1 MITELQRQDFH
12 KVQHIIDT
20 HSTLEVRAVLFG
32 FNPGRI
38 YVDDISDIK
47 AALVWIQGQS
57 GFQLIGDPQSESFAK
72 ELSAFMTTDI
82 EPELVDLTLDSVEIG
97 VQDGR
102 WEGILRNMA
111 GKRELSSDNQHVYR
125 FHSPQ
130 GTERVGGIEET
141 AADVYQLDGKAVQFV
156 RVDSALIHDLKF
168 ANSSFLEDK
177 ITYFWSTVDD
187 FLQHGFGYMLVHE
200 QNNEIMS
207 ICLSG
212 FVAGQTHAID
222 IETVEAYRNR
232 GYAAVVAKAFVE
244 ACRREGLQ
252 PYWDCSPDNTGSV
265 RLAERVG
272 MVFDFDYSVYW
283 YPLSS

>member
-1 MITELQRQDFH
+1 MITELQRQDFD
-12 KVQHIIDT
+12 KVQHIINT
-20 HSTLEVRAVLFG
+20 CSTLEVRAVVSG
-32 FNPGRI
+32 YNPGRI
-38 YVDDISDIK
+38 YVDDISNIT

-57 GFQLIGDPQSESFAK
+57 GFQLIGDPQSEPFMK
-72 ELSAFMTTDI
+72 ELPAFMTTHI
-82 EPELVDLTLDSVEIG
+82 EPEIAELTLDSVEIG
-97 VQDGR
+97 VQDER
-102 WEGILRNMA
+102 WEEVLRNMA
-111 GKRELSSDNQHVYR
+111 DKRELSSDNQHVYG
-125 FHSPQ
+125 FHSPR
-130 GTERVGGIEET
+130 GTERVAGNEET
-141 AADVYQLDGKAVQFV
+141 DADVQHLERNAVQLV
-156 RVDSALIHDLKF
+156 RVDSALIHNRKF
-168 ANSSFLEDK
+168 GNSSFVADK
-177 ITYFWSTVDD
+177 ITHFWDTADD

-200 QNNEIMS
+200 RNNEIMS

-244 ACRREGLQ
+244 ECRREGLQ

>member
-1 MITELQRQDFH
+1 MITELPRQDFH
-12 KVQHIIDT
+12 KVNHIIGC
-20 HSTLEVRAVLFG
+20 TLEVRAIVSG
-32 FNPGRI
+32 YNPGRI

-57 GFQLIGDPQSESFAK
+57 GFQLIGDPQSEPFMK
-72 ELSAFMTTDI
+72 ELPTFMTTHI
-82 EPELVDLTLDSVEIG
+82 EPELAELTLDSVEIG
-97 VQDGR
+97 IQDGR

-111 GKRELSSDNQHVYR
+111 DRRELSSDNQHVYR

-130 GTERVGGIEET
+130 GTEHVRGNEQT
-141 AADVYQLDGKAVQFV
+141 NNDVLLLDWNAVQLV
-156 RVDSALIHDLKF
+156 RVDSALMHDLKV

-187 FLQHGFGYMLVHE
+187 FLKHGFGYMLVHE
-200 QNNEIMS
+200 QNNEIIS

-212 FVAGQTHAID
+212 FVAGLAHAVD
-222 IETVEAYRNR
+222 IETVEAHRNR

-265 RLAERVG
+265 RLAEHVG
-272 MVFDFDYSVYW
+272 MVFDFDYRVYW